1 MNNPVDISPN
11 HLDIILDILH
21 KHLPADVGVWV
32 FGSRA
37 DWTTKDS
44 SDLDLALG
52 GDSALDR
59 GTIAALEAA
68 FEESS
73 LPYRVDIIDL
83 NQVSD
88 KFKRIVDAQKTQFP
102 MRRYPNDIIGNRNQV
117 TRSDNTLV
125 TGAESDLN
133 LASAEKTNIRSEWR
147 SVNLGDCV
155 IINDESYS
163 PKEAWPFINY
173 LDTKNIHE
181 NHINKIRKI
190 EVGNDIL
197 PSRARRKVELGDIV
211 YSMVRPNQKR
221 FGIIKKIPKNF
232 LASTEFAVLRGI
244 NNIADTDFLYWFLT
258 QDHITEHLQSIAE
271 DNTTTH
277 QAIRPRDLE
286 AIRLLLPSLSE
297 QRAIASILR
306 TLDDKIDLNRRMSQ
320 TLEETARALFKS
332 WFVDFD
338 PVRAKMDG
346 RWKRGESLPG
356 LPAHLFKLFPDR
368 LADSELGPIP
378 EGWGVKR
385 LGAIIELVHGK
396 ALRAADGNHG
406 KIPVYGSNGQ
416 VGWHDKKLVNGP
428 GIVVGR
434 KRNPGIVHWVHGD
447 FFPVDTT
454 FYILPK
460 IDYVQLPFL
469 YFALSGQD
477 LQSASADSAV
487 PGLNRNLAYMN
498 LQVVPA
504 RPVLKVFDI
513 HVARNFVRRHQLEK
527 ESRILAAQLDALL
540 PRLMSGELRFP

>member
-1 MNNPVDISPN
+1 MNNPVDVSPN

-88 KFKRIVDAQKTQFP
+88 KFKRIVDAQKAQFP
-102 MRRYPNDIIGNRNQV
+102 MRRFPDDIIGNRNQV

-190 EVGNDIL
+190 GVGNDIL
-197 PSRARRKVELGDIV
+197 PSRARRKVELGNIV

-221 FGIIKKIPKNF
+221 FGIIEIMHRP
-232 LASTEFAVLRGI
+232 LR
-244 NNIADTDFLYWFLT
+244 Y
-258 QDHITEHLQSIAE
+258 
-271 DNTTTH
+271 
-277 QAIRPRDLE
+277 
-286 AIRLLLPSLSE
+286 RLIS
-297 QRAIASILR
+297 
-306 TLDDKIDLNRRMSQ
+306 
-320 TLEETARALFKS
+320 
-332 WFVDFD
+332 
-338 PVRAKMDG
+338 
-346 RWKRGESLPG
+346 
-356 LPAHLFKLFPDR
+356 
-368 LADSELGPIP
+368 
-378 EGWGVKR
+378 
-385 LGAIIELVHGK
+385 
-396 ALRAADGNHG
+396 
-406 KIPVYGSNGQ
+406 
-416 VGWHDKKLVNGP
+416 
-428 GIVVGR
+428 
-434 KRNPGIVHWVHGD
+434 
-447 FFPVDTT
+447 
-454 FYILPK
+454 
-460 IDYVQLPFL
+460 
-469 YFALSGQD
+469 
-477 LQSASADSAV
+477 
-487 PGLNRNLAYMN
+487 
-498 LQVVPA
+498 
-504 RPVLKVFDI
+504 
-513 HVARNFVRRHQLEK
+513 
-527 ESRILAAQLDALL
+527 
-540 PRLMSGELRFP
+540 